1 MLHYDAVMRTT
12 IDLPDDLHQAAKSLA
27 HDRRQT
33 LSEAVA
39 EIMRRGIAG
48 SSVREIVTD
57 PVTGFL
63 VMRGGS
69 YVTSDD
75 VAAMLDDE

>member
-1 MLHYDAVMRTT
+1 MHLMRTT
-12 IDLPDDLHQAAKSLA
+12 IDLPDDLHRVAKALA

-48 SSVREIVTD
+48 SPKRELVTD

-63 VMRGGS
+63 ILRGGPL
-69 YVTSDD
+69 VTSDD
-75 VAAMLDDE
+75 VAALLDDE

>member
-1 MLHYDAVMRTT
+1 MMHLMRTT
-12 IDLPDDLHQAAKSLA
+12 IDLPDDLHRVAKALA

-48 SSVREIVTD
+48 SPRLELVPD

-63 VMRGGS
+63 IVRGGPFVS
-69 YVTSDD
+69 SED
-75 VAAMLDDE
+75 VATLLDDE

>member
-1 MLHYDAVMRTT
+1 MRTT
-12 IDLPDDLHQAAKSLA
+12 IDLPDDLHRVAKALA

-39 EIMRRGIAG
+39 EIMRRGIEG
-48 SSVREIVTD
+48 SPKRELVPD

-63 VMRGGS
+63 IVRGGPL
-69 YVTSDD
+69 VTSED

>member
-1 MLHYDAVMRTT
+1 MRLMRTT
-12 IDLPDDLHQAAKSLA
+12 IDLPDDLHRVAKALA

-48 SSVREIVTD
+48 SRQLALVTD
-57 PVTGFL
+57 PVTGFVVL
-63 VMRGGS
+63 RGGPL
-69 YVTSDD
+69 VTSED
-75 VAAMLDDE
+75 VAALLDDE